1 MIAVSPT
8 LPAQPADVGGLIE
21 ASFRV
26 WRASLRGCFGLA
38 VAPSLISL
46 LPALWMPS
54 PEDPLQALEALSG
67 WLQRPSVWLLYLAL
81 TVLNLLCLSAI
92 AYRMGMLGRG
102 QDPGLIPSLNRAIE
116 RLPAALLGWLL
127 YGLALLLGLAA
138 ALAVPTALVA
148 GGASAPVIALGA
160 LASALLLAPPTWLS
174 LAAGLFLYATVL
186 ERRGGIDSL
195 RRSMALMRGHWWR
208 SSAVI
213 GVVLLVYMLLASAA
227 ALFAAL
233 LAGAVSVA
241 LGGLAALQQGGWV
254 LGLQLLLAPVSAVLQ
269 LLVIAGGLAMFSDL
283 VLRANADPG

>member
-8 LPAQPADVGGLIE
+8 LPAQPTEVGGLIE

-46 LPALWMPS
+46 LPALWMPR
-54 PEDPLQALEALSG
+54 PDDPLQALDALSE

-116 RLPAALLGWLL
+116 RLPAALMGWLL

-148 GGASAPVIALGA
+148 SDASGLLIALG
-160 LASALLLAPPTWLS
+160 LMASLLLLAPPTWLS
-174 LAAGLFLYATVL
+174 
-186 ERRGGIDSL
+186 RISNI
-195 RRSMALMRGHWWR
+195 S
-208 SSAVI
+208 
-213 GVVLLVYMLLASAA
+213 
-227 ALFAAL
+227 
-233 LAGAVSVA
+233 
-241 LGGLAALQQGGWV
+241 
-254 LGLQLLLAPVSAVLQ
+254 
-269 LLVIAGGLAMFSDL
+269 
-283 VLRANADPG
+283 